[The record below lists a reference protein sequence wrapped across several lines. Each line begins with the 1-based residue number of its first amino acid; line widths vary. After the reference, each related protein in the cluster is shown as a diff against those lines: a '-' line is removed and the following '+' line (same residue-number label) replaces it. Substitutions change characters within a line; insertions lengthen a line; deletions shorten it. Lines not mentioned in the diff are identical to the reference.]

1 MKYTI
6 YRLKSTD
13 PAEAMRFMGSD
24 FWKKK
29 GLTPAPDLYE
39 PIYTGEGLDHP
50 EKVYTAFQGS
60 NRPADFRAYSLSV
73 GDVVQLDGVAYF
85 CDSFG
90 WLELEDWRADR
101 G

>member
-1 MKYTI
+1 MAFTI
-6 YRLKSTD
+6 YRLKETD

-29 GLTPAPDLYE
+29 GLVPVPDLYE
-39 PIYTGEGLDHP
+39 PIYTGEGLTDL
-50 EKVYTAFQGS
+50 EQIYTAFQGE

-73 GDVVQLDGVAYF
+73 SDVVELAGVAYF

-90 WLELEDWRADR
+90 WRELEDWRADA
-101 G
+101 

>member
-1 MKYTI
+1 MTYTI
-6 YRLKSTD
+6 YRLKDTD

-29 GLTPAPDLYE
+29 GLEPVPDLYE
-39 PIYTGEGLDHP
+39 PIYTGEGLNNP
-50 EKVYTAFQGS
+50 EQIYAAFQGA

-73 GDVVQLDGVAYF
+73 SDVVEIDGVALF

-90 WLELEDWRADR
+90 WRQLPEWRA
-101 G
+101 GV